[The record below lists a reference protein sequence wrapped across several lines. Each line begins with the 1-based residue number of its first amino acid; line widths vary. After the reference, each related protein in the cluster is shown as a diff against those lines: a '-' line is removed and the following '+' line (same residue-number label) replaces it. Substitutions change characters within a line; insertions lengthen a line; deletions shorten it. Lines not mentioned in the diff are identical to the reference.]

1 MILPYLKLKCQELLL
16 FLEMTEPAETC
27 SLDPYHSGQTEIIR
41 RIHDRITEDLRRRY
55 TIDELSRQY
64 TINTAALKAVF
75 KSVYGLPIASYM
87 KHYRISR
94 AAQMLRET
102 DESISSISASV
113 GYESQSKFSKAFKD
127 VMNILP
133 TDYRKKMLVNQTLT
147 RE

>member
-1 MILPYLKLKCQELLL
+1 
-16 FLEMTEPAETC
+16 
-27 SLDPYHSGQTEIIR
+27 
-41 RIHDRITEDLRRRY
+41 
-55 TIDELSRQY
+55 
-64 TINTAALKAVF
+64 
-75 KSVYGLPIASYM
+75 
-87 KHYRISR
+87 
-94 AAQMLRET
+94 MLRET

>member
-1 MILPYLKLKCQELLL
+1 M
-16 FLEMTEPAETC
+16 
-27 SLDPYHSGQTEIIR
+27 
-41 RIHDRITEDLRRRY
+41 
-55 TIDELSRQY
+55 
-64 TINTAALKAVF
+64 F